1 MHAPYLLAICVFM
14 CGFIDETV
22 VYIIKLAVFYL
33 LEKVIA
39 MRQWRG
45 IISLVAAMA
54 MIGGFAGCGQSQERA
69 GFSKSPQSSQTAT
82 AGAGG
87 EIGKTESEHHILP
100 SSDVEELE
108 LRLESIGESTA
119 RGNLTLL
126 GELHPT
132 ASYTERDGG
141 RDMLSLQ
148 NQDELT
154 FSDRKSYMLSVLC
167 MGEGSVSIEWTLG
180 TQSEQRNL
188 ECAPKIAET
197 ALGMS
202 NVNAKSSTVKI
213 VAKEGSKAEI
223 AYRLDE
229 IDKPDV
235 IVD

>member
-1 MHAPYLLAICVFM
+1 MAGNRQRDRGDGDDWGIRRLR
-14 CGFIDETV
+14 TV
-22 VYIIKLAVFYL
+22 
-33 LEKVIA
+33 
-39 MRQWRG
+39 
-45 IISLVAAMA
+45 
-54 MIGGFAGCGQSQERA
+54 
-69 GFSKSPQSSQTAT
+69 
-82 AGAGG
+82 AGAGRVFEIPAKLADG
-87 EIGKTESEHHILP
+87 DRRSKREIGNMESEHHILP

-119 RGNLTLL
+119 TGNLTLL
-126 GELHPT
+126 GGLHPT

-141 RDMLSLQ
+141 RGMPSLQ

-154 FSDRKSYMLSVLC
+154 FSDCKSYMLSVLC

-188 ECAPKIAET
+188 ECAQKIAET

-229 IDKPDV
+229 IGKPGV

>member
-1 MHAPYLLAICVFM
+1 M
-14 CGFIDETV
+14 CGFIDEAV
-22 VYIIKLAVFYL
+22 VYIIKLADFYL

-45 IISLVAAMA
+45 IISVIATMA
-54 MIGGFAGCGQSQERA
+54 MIGGFAGCGQSQEQA
-69 GFSKSPQSSQTAT
+69 EFSKSPPSSQTT
-82 AGAGG
+82 TGGASG

-119 RGNLTLL
+119 TGNLTLL

-132 ASYTERDGG
+132 ASYTERDGS

-167 MGEGSVSIEWTLG
+167 MGEGGVSIEWTLG

-202 NVNAKSSTVKI
+202 NVNAKGSTVKI

-223 AYRLDE
+223 AYRIDE
-229 IDKPDV
+229 IDKPGV

>member
-1 MHAPYLLAICVFM
+1 M
-14 CGFIDETV
+14 CGFIDEAV
-22 VYIIKLAVFYL
+22 VYIIKLADFYL

-45 IISLVAAMA
+45 IVSVIATMA
-54 MIGGFAGCGQSQERA
+54 MIVGFAGCGQSQEQA
-69 GFSKSPQSSQTAT
+69 EFSKSPPSSQTAT
-82 AGAGG
+82 GGASG

-119 RGNLTLL
+119 TGSLTLL

-148 NQDELT
+148 NQDEFT

-229 IDKPDV
+229 IDKPGV
-235 IVD
+235 VVD

>member
-1 MHAPYLLAICVFM
+1 M
-14 CGFIDETV
+14 CGFIDKTFI
-22 VYIIKLAVFYL
+22 YIIKLADFYL

-45 IISLVAAMA
+45 IVSVIAAMA
-54 MIGGFAGCGQSQERA
+54 MIGGFAGCGQSQEQA

-82 AGAGG
+82 GGASG
-87 EIGKTESEHHILP
+87 EIGNMESEHHILP

-119 RGNLTLL
+119 TGNLTVL

-141 RDMLSLQ
+141 RGMPSLQ

-154 FSDRKSYMLSVLC
+154 FSDCKSYMLSVLC

-213 VAKEGSKAEI
+213 VAEEGSKAEI

-229 IDKPDV
+229 IGKPGV
-235 IVD
+235 VLHCLRLAHSPA

>member
-1 MHAPYLLAICVFM
+1 M
-14 CGFIDETV
+14 CGFINETV
-22 VYIIKLAVFYL
+22 VYIIKLVDFYL

-45 IISLVAAMA
+45 IISVIAAMG
-54 MIGGFAGCGQSQERA
+54 MIVGFAGCGQSQERA
-69 GFSKSPQSSQTAT
+69 ELSKSPQSSQTAT
-82 AGAGG
+82 GGASR
-87 EIGKTESEHHILP
+87 EIGRTESEHHILP

-108 LRLESIGESTA
+108 LRLESISESTA
-119 RGNLTLL
+119 TGNLTLL

-132 ASYTERDGG
+132 ARYTERDGG

-154 FSDRKSYMLSVLC
+154 FSDCKSYMLSVLC

-180 TQSEQRNL
+180 RQSEQRNL

-202 NVNAKSSTVKI
+202 NVNAKSSTVRI
-213 VAKEGSKAEI
+213 VAKEGSEA
-223 AYRLDE
+223 AAA
-229 IDKPDV
+229 
-235 IVD
+235 